1 MIMSIQNMLKHCLE
15 GSLIMWQKSYDG
27 SPSVY
32 IVPTPI
38 GNLGDITT
46 RALEILESVDVI
58 FSEDTRVTLQLL
70 SYFNIKNK
78 LIHMDDH
85 NESSVKENVL
95 EYLKNGKNVAIVTD
109 RGTPIISDPGYK
121 TVKYLKENGYNV
133 IALPGA
139 CAFVPALVMSSI
151 SSEHFTFYGFLSSK
165 TRKMY
170 EELTNLKDHEYT
182 LVFYEAP
189 HRIIKTLNAMLEI
202 FGDRYISISR
212 EISKLHESVYVGNIS
227 DAINSFVDI
236 KGEFVIIVS
245 PGEDVISTDMSIIDN
260 VNMYIKS
267 GLSSMDAIKRVAKER
282 KIPKNDVYIEFH
294 RGDNK

>member
-1 MIMSIQNMLKHCLE
+1 
-15 GSLIMWQKSYDG
+15 MWQNSYDG

-38 GNLGDITT
+38 GNLGDITN
-46 RALEILESVDVI
+46 RALETLKNVDVI

-70 SYFNIKNK
+70 NYFNIKNK

-85 NESSVKENVL
+85 NEDTVKEKVL
-95 EYLKNGKNVAIVTD
+95 EYLKNDKNVAIVTD
-109 RGTPIISDPGYK
+109 RGTPSISDPGYK
-121 TVKYLKENGYNV
+121 TVKFLKEKGYNV

-165 TRKMY
+165 TSKMY
-170 EELTNLKDHEYT
+170 EELENLKDSDYT

-189 HRIIKTLNAMLEI
+189 HRIIKTLNAMLEV

-212 EISKLHESVYVGNIS
+212 EISKLHESVFVGKIS
-227 DAINSFVDI
+227 EVINTFVDI

-245 PGEDVISTDMSIIDN
+245 PNNETVSTTMSIIDS
-260 VNMYIKS
+260 VNMYIRS
-267 GLSSMDAIKRVAKER
+267 GLDSMEAIKRVAKER
-282 KIPKNDVYIEFH
+282 KIPKNDVYMEFH
-294 RGDNK
+294 RGGK